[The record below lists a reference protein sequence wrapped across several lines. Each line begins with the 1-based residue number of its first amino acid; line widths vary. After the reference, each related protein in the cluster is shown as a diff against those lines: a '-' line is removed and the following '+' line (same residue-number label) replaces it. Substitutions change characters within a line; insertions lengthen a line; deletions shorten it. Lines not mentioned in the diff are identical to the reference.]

1 MHCVMALQ
9 SRDVEAELR
18 RVLCPQHWTL
28 GMVFLA
34 RGVNRKMGRY
44 NQQVADEY
52 VTTVPGLGVRR
63 WDGGKRQTKSLTL

>member
-34 RGVNRKMGRY
+34 RGVNRKMGMY

-52 VTTVPGLGVRR
+52 VTTVPGPGVGG
-63 WDGGKRQTKSLTL
+63 WSGGKRQTKSLTL